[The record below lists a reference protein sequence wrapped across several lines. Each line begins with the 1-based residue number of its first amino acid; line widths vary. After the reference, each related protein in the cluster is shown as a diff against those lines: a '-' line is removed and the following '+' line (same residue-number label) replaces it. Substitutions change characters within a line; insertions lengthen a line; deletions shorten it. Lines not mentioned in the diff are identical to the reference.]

1 MSGAGAA
8 HLAFL
13 AALEQAGD
21 LTKSVCA
28 FRMVRCADDFVQ
40 RRWLRP
46 AHAYL
51 TRQMVS
57 FLDGEI
63 EVDVEIDEDAGVYR
77 YRSPQWHS
85 RILTRPLAE
94 IALYDFCVDAWLHD
108 LGDWIGLE
116 KPNTRGPAGI
126 PHHLWHLGNF
136 RMSKTTEPAPALI
149 ARRLASVSPEVL
161 LSVLADPA
169 WGRRGVVLMR
179 ERPSLPLPGVHEAR
193 ALSEFIGP
201 QEGGAQFDSASFVR
215 VLRSLTPPSA
225 SDQRT
230 QYLDG
235 QDLLLPHF
243 ETVVRLSPARA
254 RIVKASWGTDGYPS
268 PIVTWAE
275 IKIAAHSSY
284 QSFDDAFKDCKDME
298 REDVFDLID
307 HGKYRLRRTP

>member
-1 MSGAGAA
+1 MSSTGAA
-8 HLAFL
+8 YLAFL
-13 AALEQAGD
+13 AALEQASD
-21 LTKSVCA
+21 LTKPVCA
-28 FRMVRCADDFVQ
+28 FRMGRCADDFVE

-63 EVDVEIDEDAGVYR
+63 EVEVEIDEDAGVYR

-94 IALYDFCVDAWLHD
+94 IALQDFCVDAWLHD
-108 LGDWIGLE
+108 LAAWIGVE
-116 KPNTRGPAGI
+116 NADVKAQARI
-126 PHHLWHLGNF
+126 SHHLWHLGDF
-136 RMSKTTEPAPALI
+136 RVGKTTEPAPVLI
-149 ARRLASVSPEVL
+149 ARRLANASSEAL
-161 LSVLADPA
+161 SSVLADA
-169 WGRRGVVLMR
+169 SWGRRGIVLMR

-193 ALSEFIGP
+193 ALTEFIGP
-201 QEGGAQFDSASFVR
+201 LEGGAQFDSASFIR

-254 RIVKASWGTDGYPS
+254 RIVKATWGTDGYPS

-284 QSFDDAFKDCKDME
+284 QSFDDAFRDGKLM

>member
-1 MSGAGAA
+1 MLSTGAA

-13 AALEQAGD
+13 AILEQAGD
-21 LTKSVCA
+21 LAKPVCA
-28 FRMVRCADDFVQ
+28 FRMGRCADDFVQ

-46 AHAYL
+46 AHTYL

-77 YRSPQWHS
+77 YRSPQWRS

-94 IALYDFCVDAWLHD
+94 IALHDFCVDAWLCD
-108 LGDWIGLE
+108 LAEWIGLE
-116 KPNTRGPAGI
+116 NADVKAQARI
-126 PHHLWHLGNF
+126 PHHLWLLGDF
-136 RMSKTTEPAPALI
+136 RVGKTTEPAPVLI
-149 ARRLASVSPEVL
+149 ARRLANALPEAL
-161 LSVLADPA
+161 SSVLADPA

-193 ALSEFIGP
+193 AFSEFIGS
-201 QEGGAQFDSASFVR
+201 QEGNGQFDSAAFVR

-230 QYLDG
+230 QYLDD

>member
-1 MSGAGAA
+1 MSSTGAA

-13 AALEQAGD
+13 AILEQAGD
-21 LTKSVCA
+21 LAKPVCA
-28 FRMVRCADDFVQ
+28 FRMGRCADDFVE

-63 EVDVEIDEDAGVYR
+63 EVEVEIDEDAGVYR
-77 YRSPQWHS
+77 YRSPQWRS
-85 RILTRPLAE
+85 RILARPLSE
-94 IALYDFCVDAWLHD
+94 IALYDFHVDAWLHD
-108 LGDWIGLE
+108 LGKWIGLE
-116 KPNTRGPAGI
+116 EDSPKDQTRI
-126 PHHLWHLGNF
+126 PGHLWHLGDF
-136 RMSKTTEPAPALI
+136 RVCTTAEPAPVLI
-149 ARRLASVSPEVL
+149 ARRLQFALPEAL
-161 LSVLADPA
+161 SSVLADPA

-193 ALSEFIGP
+193 AFSEFIGP
-201 QEGGAQFDSASFVR
+201 QEGNGQFDSAAFVR
-215 VLRSLTPPSA
+215 VLRSLAPPSA
-225 SDQRT
+225 SDERT

-235 QDLLLPHF
+235 NDLKLPHF
-243 ETVVRLSPARA
+243 EKAIRLSPARA

-284 QSFDDAFKDCKDME
+284 QSFDDAFKDCKDIE

>member
-1 MSGAGAA
+1 MSSTGAA
-8 HLAFL
+8 YLAFL
-13 AALEQAGD
+13 AALEQASD
-21 LTKSVCA
+21 LTKPVCA
-28 FRMVRCADDFVQ
+28 FRMGRCADDFVE

-63 EVDVEIDEDAGVYR
+63 EVEVEIDEDAGVYR
-77 YRSPQWHS
+77 YRSPQWRS
-85 RILTRPLAE
+85 RILARPLSE
-94 IALYDFCVDAWLHD
+94 IALYDFHVDAWLHD
-108 LGDWIGLE
+108 LGKWIGLE
-116 KPNTRGPAGI
+116 EDSPKDQTRI
-126 PHHLWHLGNF
+126 PGHLWHLGDF
-136 RMSKTTEPAPALI
+136 RVCTTAEPAPVLI
-149 ARRLASVSPEVL
+149 ARRLQFALPEAL
-161 LSVLADPA
+161 SSVLADPA
-169 WGRRGVVLMR
+169 WGRRGIVLMR

-193 ALSEFIGP
+193 AFSEFIGP
-201 QEGGAQFDSASFVR
+201 QKGNGQFDSAAFVR

-230 QYLDG
+230 QYLDD

-284 QSFDDAFKDCKDME
+284 QSFDDAFKDCKDIE

>member
-1 MSGAGAA
+1 MSSTGAA

-13 AALEQAGD
+13 AVLEQAGD
-21 LTKSVCA
+21 LAKPVCA
-28 FRMVRCADDFVQ
+28 FRMGRCADDFVQ

-63 EVDVEIDEDAGVYR
+63 EVEVEIDEDAGVYR
-77 YRSPQWHS
+77 YRSPQWRS
-85 RILTRPLAE
+85 RILARPLSE
-94 IALYDFCVDAWLHD
+94 IALYDFHVDAWLHD
-108 LGDWIGLE
+108 LGKWIGLE
-116 KPNTRGPAGI
+116 EDSPKDQTRI
-126 PHHLWHLGNF
+126 PGHLWHLGDF
-136 RMSKTTEPAPALI
+136 RVCTTAEPAPVLI
-149 ARRLASVSPEVL
+149 ARRLQFALPEAL
-161 LSVLADPA
+161 SSVLADPA

-193 ALSEFIGP
+193 AFSEFIGP
-201 QEGGAQFDSASFVR
+201 QKGNGQFDSAAFVR

-230 QYLDG
+230 QYLDD

-284 QSFDDAFKDCKDME
+284 QSFDDAFRDCKDIE

>member
-1 MSGAGAA
+1 MSSTGAA
-8 HLAFL
+8 YLAFL
-13 AALEQAGD
+13 AALEQASD
-21 LTKSVCA
+21 LTKPVCA
-28 FRMVRCADDFVQ
+28 FRMGRCADDFVE

-63 EVDVEIDEDAGVYR
+63 EVEVEIDEDAGVYR
-77 YRSPQWHS
+77 YRSPQWRS
-85 RILTRPLAE
+85 RILARPLSE
-94 IALYDFCVDAWLHD
+94 IALYDFHVDAWLHD
-108 LGDWIGLE
+108 LGKWIGLE
-116 KPNTRGPAGI
+116 EDSPKDQTRI
-126 PHHLWHLGNF
+126 PGHLWHLGDF
-136 RMSKTTEPAPALI
+136 RVCMTAEPAPVLI
-149 ARRLASVSPEVL
+149 ARRLQFALPEAL
-161 LSVLADPA
+161 SSVLADPA

-193 ALSEFIGP
+193 AFSEFIGP
-201 QEGGAQFDSASFVR
+201 QKGNGQFDSAAFVR

-230 QYLDG
+230 QYLDD

-284 QSFDDAFKDCKDME
+284 QSFDDAFKDCKDIE

-307 HGKYRLRRTP
+307 HGKYRLR

>member
-1 MSGAGAA
+1 MSRTGAA
-8 HLAFL
+8 YIAFL

-21 LTKSVCA
+21 LAKPVCA
-28 FRMVRCADDFVQ
+28 FRMGRCTVEFVQ

-77 YRSPQWHS
+77 YRSPQWRS
-85 RILTRPLAE
+85 RILTRPLSE
-94 IALYDFCVDAWLHD
+94 ITLYDFCADAWLRD
-108 LGDWIGLE
+108 FAEWIGVE
-116 KPNTRGPAGI
+116 KADVKVQAHI
-126 PHHLWHLGNF
+126 PDHLWHLGDF
-136 RMSKTTEPAPALI
+136 RVGKTTEPAPVLI
-149 ARRLASVSPEVL
+149 ARRLASASVEALS
-161 LSVLADPA
+161 SVLADPV
-169 WGRRGVVLMR
+169 WGRRGIVLMR
-179 ERPSLPLPGVHEAR
+179 DRPTLPLPGFHEVR

-201 QEGGAQFDSASFVR
+201 LEGGEQFDSASFVR
-215 VLRSLTPPSA
+215 VLRSLTPPGA

-243 ETVVRLSPARA
+243 ETAVRLSPARA
-254 RIVKASWGTDGYPS
+254 RIVKVSWGTDGYPP

-284 QSFDDAFKDCKDME
+284 QSFDDAFRDGKLR
-298 REDVFDLID
+298 REDVFDLIE

>member
-1 MSGAGAA
+1 MSSTGAS

-13 AALEQAGD
+13 AVLEQAGD
-21 LTKSVCA
+21 LTRPVCA
-28 FRMVRCADDFVQ
+28 LRMGRCGDDFVQ

-63 EVDVEIDEDAGVYR
+63 EVEVEIDEDAGVYR

-94 IALYDFCVDAWLHD
+94 IALHDFCVDAWLRD
-108 LGDWIGLE
+108 LAEWIGLE
-116 KPNTRGPAGI
+116 TADVKAQARI
-126 PHHLWHLGNF
+126 PHQLWHLGDF
-136 RMSKTTEPAPALI
+136 RVGKATEPAPVLI
-149 ARRLASVSPEVL
+149 ARRLASASPEAL
-161 LSVLADPA
+161 SSVLVDPA
-169 WGRRGVVLMR
+169 WERRGIVLMR
-179 ERPSLPLPGVHEAR
+179 ERLSLPLPGVHEAR
-193 ALSEFIGP
+193 AFSEFIGP
-201 QEGGAQFDSASFVR
+201 QEGNGQFDSAAFVR
-215 VLRSLTPPSA
+215 VLRSLAPPSA
-225 SDQRT
+225 SDERT

-235 QDLLLPHF
+235 NDLKLPHF
-243 ETVVRLSPARA
+243 EKAIRLSHARA

-275 IKIAAHSSY
+275 IKIPAHSSY
-284 QSFDDAFKDCKDME
+284 QSFDDAFRDGKLK
-298 REDVFDLID
+298 REDVFDLVD

>member
-1 MSGAGAA
+1 MSSTGAA

-13 AALEQAGD
+13 AILEQAGD
-21 LTKSVCA
+21 LAKPVCA
-28 FRMVRCADDFVQ
+28 FRMGRCADDFV
-40 RRWLRP
+40 RRSWLRP

-77 YRSPQWHS
+77 YHSPQWHS

-94 IALYDFCVDAWLHD
+94 IALHDFCVDAWLRD
-108 LGDWIGLE
+108 LAEWIGLE
-116 KPNTRGPAGI
+116 TADVKAQARI
-126 PHHLWHLGNF
+126 PHQLWHLGDF
-136 RMSKTTEPAPALI
+136 RVGKATEPAPVLI
-149 ARRLASVSPEVL
+149 ARRLASASPEAL
-161 LSVLADPA
+161 SSVLADPA
-169 WGRRGVVLMR
+169 WERPGIVLMR
-179 ERPSLPLPGVHEAR
+179 ERLSLPLPGVHEAR
-193 ALSEFIGP
+193 AFSEFIGS
-201 QEGGAQFDSASFVR
+201 QEGNGQFDSAAFVR

-243 ETVVRLSPARA
+243 ETTVRLSPARA

>member
-1 MSGAGAA
+1 MSSTGAA
-8 HLAFL
+8 YLAFL
-13 AALEQAGD
+13 AALEQASD
-21 LTKSVCA
+21 LTKPVCA
-28 FRMVRCADDFVQ
+28 FRMGRCAGDFVQ

-46 AHAYL
+46 AHTYL
-51 TRQMVS
+51 TRQMIS

-94 IALYDFCVDAWLHD
+94 IALQDFCVDAWLRD
-108 LGDWIGLE
+108 LAEWIGLE
-116 KPNTRGPAGI
+116 TADVKAQARI
-126 PHHLWHLGNF
+126 PHQLWHLGDF
-136 RMSKTTEPAPALI
+136 RVGKATEPAPVLI
-149 ARRLASVSPEVL
+149 ARRLASASPEAL
-161 LSVLADPA
+161 SSVLVDPA
-169 WGRRGVVLMR
+169 WARSGVILMR
-179 ERPSLPLPGVHEAR
+179 ERPLLPLPGIHEAR

-201 QEGGAQFDSASFVR
+201 QEGGGQFDSASFVR

-284 QSFDDAFKDCKDME
+284 QSFDDAFRDGKLM

>member
-1 MSGAGAA
+1 MSGTGTA
-8 HLAFL
+8 HIAFL

-21 LTKSVCA
+21 LAKPVCA
-28 FRMVRCADDFVQ
+28 FRMGRCGEDFVQ
-40 RRWLRP
+40 CNWLRP

-63 EVDVEIDEDAGVYR
+63 EVEVEIDEDAGVYR

-94 IALYDFCVDAWLHD
+94 VALHDFCVDAWLRD
-108 LGDWIGLE
+108 LAKWIGLE
-116 KPNTRGPAGI
+116 NADVKAQARI
-126 PHHLWHLGNF
+126 PHHLWHLGDF
-136 RMSKTTEPAPALI
+136 RVGKTSELAPVFV
-149 ARRLASVSPEVL
+149 ARRLASASPEAL
-161 LSVLADPA
+161 SSVLADSA
-169 WGRRGVVLMR
+169 WGRRGIVLMR
-179 ERPSLPLPGVHEAR
+179 ERPCLPLPGIHEAR
-193 ALSEFIGP
+193 VLSDFIGTP
-201 QEGGAQFDSASFVR
+201 EGEDRFDSAAFVR
-215 VLRSLTPPSA
+215 VLRSLTPPGA

-254 RIVKASWGTDGYPS
+254 RIVKSSWGTDGYPS

-284 QSFDDAFKDCKDME
+284 QSFDDAFRDGKLR

>member
-1 MSGAGAA
+1 MSSTGAA

-13 AALEQAGD
+13 AVLEQAGD

-28 FRMVRCADDFVQ
+28 VRMGRRADDFVQ
-40 RRWLRP
+40 RCWIRP

-63 EVDVEIDEDAGVYR
+63 EVEVEIDEDAGEYR

-85 RILTRPLAE
+85 RILTRPLSE
-94 IALYDFCVDAWLHD
+94 IALHDFCVDAWLRD
-108 LGDWIGLE
+108 LAEWIGVG
-116 KPNTRGPAGI
+116 KADVRAQARI
-126 PHHLWHLGNF
+126 PHHLWHLGDI
-136 RMSKTTEPAPALI
+136 RVSKTAEPAPVFV
-149 ARRLASVSPEVL
+149 ARRIASATPEAL
-161 LSVLADPA
+161 SSVLADPA
-169 WGRRGVVLMR
+169 WRRRGIVLMHA
-179 ERPSLPLPGVHEAR
+179 RPSLPLPGCHEAR

-201 QEGGAQFDSASFVR
+201 PDGIGEFDSGAFIK
-215 VLRSLTPPSA
+215 VLRSLTPPSE

-243 ETVVRLSPARA
+243 EAAVRLSPARA

-275 IKIAAHSSY
+275 IKGTAHSSY
-284 QSFDDAFKDCKDME
+284 QSFDDAFRDGKLK
-298 REDVFDLID
+298 REDVFELVE
-307 HGKYRLRRTP
+307 HGKYRLRRNP

>member
-1 MSGAGAA
+1 MSSTGAA
-8 HLAFL
+8 YLAFL
-13 AALEQAGD
+13 AALEQASD
-21 LTKSVCA
+21 LTKPVCA
-28 FRMVRCADDFVQ
+28 FRMGRCAGDFVQ

-46 AHAYL
+46 AHTYL
-51 TRQMVS
+51 TRQMIS

-94 IALYDFCVDAWLHD
+94 IALQDFCVDAWLRD
-108 LGDWIGLE
+108 LAEWIGLE
-116 KPNTRGPAGI
+116 TADVKAQARI
-126 PHHLWHLGNF
+126 PHQLWHLGDF
-136 RMSKTTEPAPALI
+136 RVGKATEPAPVLI
-149 ARRLASVSPEVL
+149 ARRLASASPEAL
-161 LSVLADPA
+161 SSVLVDPA
-169 WGRRGVVLMR
+169 WARSGVILMR
-179 ERPSLPLPGVHEAR
+179 ERPLLPLPGIHEAR

-201 QEGGAQFDSASFVR
+201 QEGGGQFDSASFVR
-215 VLRSLTPPSA
+215 VLRSLTPSSA

-243 ETVVRLSPARA
+243 ETAIRLSPARA

-284 QSFDDAFKDCKDME
+284 QSFDDAFKDCKDMD
-298 REDVFDLID
+298 REDVFNLID

>member
-1 MSGAGAA
+1 MSSTGAA
-8 HLAFL
+8 YLAFL
-13 AALEQAGD
+13 AALEQASD
-21 LTKSVCA
+21 LTKPVCA
-28 FRMVRCADDFVQ
+28 FRMGRCAGDFVQ

-46 AHAYL
+46 AHTYL
-51 TRQMVS
+51 TRQMIS

-94 IALYDFCVDAWLHD
+94 IALQDFCVDAWLRD
-108 LGDWIGLE
+108 LAEWIGLE
-116 KPNTRGPAGI
+116 TADVKAQARI
-126 PHHLWHLGNF
+126 PHQLWHLGDF
-136 RMSKTTEPAPALI
+136 RVGKATEPAPVLI
-149 ARRLASVSPEVL
+149 ARRLASASPEAL
-161 LSVLADPA
+161 SSVLVDPA
-169 WGRRGVVLMR
+169 WARSGVILMR
-179 ERPSLPLPGVHEAR
+179 ERPLLPLPGIHEAR

-201 QEGGAQFDSASFVR
+201 QEGGGQFDSASFVR
-215 VLRSLTPPSA
+215 VLRSLTPSSA

-243 ETVVRLSPARA
+243 ETAIRLSPARA

-284 QSFDDAFKDCKDME
+284 QSFDDAFRDGKLM

>member
-1 MSGAGAA
+1 MSSTGAS

-13 AALEQAGD
+13 AVLEQAGD
-21 LTKSVCA
+21 LTRPVCA
-28 FRMVRCADDFVQ
+28 LRMGRCGDDFVQ

-77 YRSPQWHS
+77 YRSPQWRS
-85 RILTRPLAE
+85 RILARPLSE
-94 IALYDFCVDAWLHD
+94 IALYDFHVDAWLHD
-108 LGDWIGLE
+108 LGKWIGLE
-116 KPNTRGPAGI
+116 EDSPKDQTRI
-126 PHHLWHLGNF
+126 PGHLWHLGDF
-136 RMSKTTEPAPALI
+136 RVCTTAEPAPVLI
-149 ARRLASVSPEVL
+149 ARRLQFALPEAL
-161 LSVLADPA
+161 SSVLADPA

-193 ALSEFIGP
+193 AFSEFIGP
-201 QEGGAQFDSASFVR
+201 QKGNGQFDSAAFVR

-230 QYLDG
+230 QYLDD

-284 QSFDDAFKDCKDME
+284 QSFDDAFKDCKDIE

>member
-1 MSGAGAA
+1 MSSTGAA
-8 HLAFL
+8 YLAFL
-13 AALEQAGD
+13 AALEQASD
-21 LTKSVCA
+21 LTKPVCA
-28 FRMVRCADDFVQ
+28 FRMGRCADDFVE

-63 EVDVEIDEDAGVYR
+63 EVEVEIDEDAGVYR
-77 YRSPQWHS
+77 YRSPQWRS
-85 RILTRPLAE
+85 RILARPLSE
-94 IALYDFCVDAWLHD
+94 IALYDFHVDAWLHD
-108 LGDWIGLE
+108 LGKWIGLE
-116 KPNTRGPAGI
+116 EDSPKDQTRI
-126 PHHLWHLGNF
+126 PGHLWHLGDF
-136 RMSKTTEPAPALI
+136 RVCTTAEPAPVLI
-149 ARRLASVSPEVL
+149 ARRLQFALPEAL
-161 LSVLADPA
+161 SSVLADPA

-193 ALSEFIGP
+193 AFSEFIGP
-201 QEGGAQFDSASFVR
+201 QKGNGQFDSAAFVR

-225 SDQRT
+225 PDQRT
-230 QYLDG
+230 QYLDD

-284 QSFDDAFKDCKDME
+284 QSFDDAFKDCKDIE

>member
-1 MSGAGAA
+1 MSSTGAA
-8 HLAFL
+8 YLAFL
-13 AALEQAGD
+13 AALEQASD
-21 LTKSVCA
+21 LTKPVCA
-28 FRMVRCADDFVQ
+28 FRMGRCAGDFVQ

-46 AHAYL
+46 AHTYL
-51 TRQMVS
+51 TRQMIS

-94 IALYDFCVDAWLHD
+94 IALQDFCVDAWLRD
-108 LGDWIGLE
+108 LAEWIGLE
-116 KPNTRGPAGI
+116 TADVKAQARI
-126 PHHLWHLGNF
+126 PHQLWHLGDF
-136 RMSKTTEPAPALI
+136 RVGKATEPAPVLI
-149 ARRLASVSPEVL
+149 ARRLASASPEAL
-161 LSVLADPA
+161 SSVLVDPA
-169 WGRRGVVLMR
+169 WARSGVILMR
-179 ERPSLPLPGVHEAR
+179 ERPLLPLPGIHEAR
-193 ALSEFIGP
+193 ALSEFIGS
-201 QEGGAQFDSASFVR
+201 QEGGGQFDSASFVR
-215 VLRSLTPPSA
+215 VLRSLTPSSA

-243 ETVVRLSPARA
+243 ETAIRLSPARA

-284 QSFDDAFKDCKDME
+284 QSFDDAFKDCKDMD
-298 REDVFDLID
+298 REDVFNLID

>member
-1 MSGAGAA
+1 MPGAGAA

-21 LTKSVCA
+21 LTKPVCA
-28 FRMVRCADDFVQ
+28 FRMGRCAGDFVQ

-46 AHAYL
+46 AHTYL

-85 RILTRPLAE
+85 RILARPLAE
-94 IALYDFCVDAWLHD
+94 IALHDFCVDAWLHD
-108 LGDWIGLE
+108 LAEWIGLE
-116 KPNTRGPAGI
+116 NAAVKAQARI
-126 PHHLWHLGNF
+126 PHHLWLLGNF
-136 RMSKTTEPAPALI
+136 RVGKTTEPAPVFV
-149 ARRLASVSPEVL
+149 ARRLASASPEAL
-161 LSVLADPA
+161 SSVLADSA
-169 WGRRGVVLMR
+169 WARPGIVLMR
-179 ERPSLPLPGVHEAR
+179 DRPFLLLPGIHEVR
-193 ALSEFIGP
+193 AFSEFIGP
-201 QEGGAQFDSASFVR
+201 QEEGAQFNSAAFVR
-215 VLRSLTPPSA
+215 VLRSLAPPSA

-243 ETVVRLSPARA
+243 ETSVRLSPARA
-254 RIVKASWGTDGYPS
+254 RIVKASWGTDGYPP

-284 QSFDDAFKDCKDME
+284 QSFDDAFRDGKLR
-298 REDVFDLID
+298 REDVFDLIE

>member
-1 MSGAGAA
+1 MSSTGAA
-8 HLAFL
+8 YLAFL
-13 AALEQAGD
+13 AALEQASD
-21 LTKSVCA
+21 LTKPVCA
-28 FRMVRCADDFVQ
+28 FRMGRCAGDFVQ

-46 AHAYL
+46 AHTYL
-51 TRQMVS
+51 TRQMIS

-94 IALYDFCVDAWLHD
+94 IALQDFCVDAWLHD
-108 LGDWIGLE
+108 LAAWIGVE
-116 KPNTRGPAGI
+116 NADVKAQARI
-126 PHHLWHLGNF
+126 SHHLWHLGDF
-136 RMSKTTEPAPALI
+136 RVGKTTEPAPVLI
-149 ARRLASVSPEVL
+149 ARRLANASSEAL
-161 LSVLADPA
+161 SSVLADA
-169 WGRRGVVLMR
+169 SWGRRGIVLMR

-193 ALSEFIGP
+193 ALTEFIGP
-201 QEGGAQFDSASFVR
+201 LEGGAQFDSASFIR

-284 QSFDDAFKDCKDME
+284 QSFDDAFRDGKLM

>member
-1 MSGAGAA
+1 MSSTGAA
-8 HLAFL
+8 YLAFL
-13 AALEQAGD
+13 AALEQASD
-21 LTKSVCA
+21 LTKPVCA
-28 FRMVRCADDFVQ
+28 FRMGRCADDFVE

-63 EVDVEIDEDAGVYR
+63 EVEVEIDEDAGVYR
-77 YRSPQWHS
+77 YRSPQWRS
-85 RILTRPLAE
+85 RILARPLSE
-94 IALYDFCVDAWLHD
+94 IALYDFHVDAWLHD
-108 LGDWIGLE
+108 LGKWIGLE
-116 KPNTRGPAGI
+116 EDSPKDQTRI
-126 PHHLWHLGNF
+126 PGHLWHLGDF
-136 RMSKTTEPAPALI
+136 RVCTTAEPAPVLI
-149 ARRLASVSPEVL
+149 ARRLQFALPEAL
-161 LSVLADPA
+161 SSVLADPA

-193 ALSEFIGP
+193 AFSEFIGP
-201 QEGGAQFDSASFVR
+201 QKGNGQFDSAAFVR

-230 QYLDG
+230 QYLDD

>member
-1 MSGAGAA
+1 MLSTGAT

-13 AALEQAGD
+13 AVLEQAGD
-21 LTKSVCA
+21 LAKPVCA
-28 FRMVRCADDFVQ
+28 FRMGRCVDDFVQ

-63 EVDVEIDEDAGVYR
+63 EVEVEIDEDAGVYR
-77 YRSPQWHS
+77 YRSPQWRS

-94 IALYDFCVDAWLHD
+94 IALHDFCVDAWLHD
-108 LGDWIGLE
+108 LAEWIGME
-116 KPNTRGPAGI
+116 NADVKAQARI
-126 PHHLWHLGNF
+126 PHHLWHLGDF
-136 RMSKTTEPAPALI
+136 RVGKITEPAPVLI
-149 ARRLASVSPEVL
+149 ARRLASASPEA
-161 LSVLADPA
+161 LSSILADPD
-169 WGRRGVVLMR
+169 WGRRGIVLMR
-179 ERPSLPLPGVHEAR
+179 ERSSLPLPGVHEAR
-193 ALSEFIGP
+193 AFSEFIGP
-201 QEGGAQFDSASFVR
+201 PEGNGQFDSAAFVR

-243 ETVVRLSPARA
+243 ETTVRLSPARA

>member
-1 MSGAGAA
+1 MSSTGAA
-8 HLAFL
+8 YLAFL
-13 AALEQAGD
+13 AALEQASD
-21 LTKSVCA
+21 LTKPVCA
-28 FRMVRCADDFVQ
+28 FRMGRCAHDFVQ

-46 AHAYL
+46 THTYL
-51 TRQMVS
+51 TRQMIS

-63 EVDVEIDEDAGVYR
+63 EVDVEIDEDAGAYR

-94 IALYDFCVDAWLHD
+94 IALHGFCIDAWLHD

-116 KPNTRGPAGI
+116 KPSTRGPARI
-126 PHHLWHLGNF
+126 PHHLWHLGDF
-136 RMSKTTEPAPALI
+136 RIGKTAEPAPVLI
-149 ARRLASVSPEVL
+149 ARRLASAPPEL
-161 LSVLADPA
+161 LSSVLADPA

-201 QEGGAQFDSASFVR
+201 QEEGSQFDSASFVR

-243 ETVVRLSPARA
+243 ETAVRLSPARA
-254 RIVKASWGTDGYPS
+254 RIVKSSWGTDGYPS

-284 QSFDDAFKDCKDME
+284 QSFDDAFRDGKLK
-298 REDVFDLID
+298 REDVFELVE

>member
-1 MSGAGAA
+1 MSSTGAA

-13 AALEQAGD
+13 AILEQAGD
-21 LTKSVCA
+21 LAKPVCA
-28 FRMVRCADDFVQ
+28 FRMGRCADDFVQ

-63 EVDVEIDEDAGVYR
+63 EVEVEIDEDAGVYR
-77 YRSPQWHS
+77 YRSPQWRS
-85 RILTRPLAE
+85 RILARPLSE
-94 IALYDFCVDAWLHD
+94 IALYDFRVDAWLHD
-108 LGDWIGLE
+108 LGKWIGLE
-116 KPNTRGPAGI
+116 DPCPKDQTRI
-126 PHHLWHLGNF
+126 PGHLWHHGDF
-136 RMSKTTEPAPALI
+136 RVCKTTEPAPVLI
-149 ARRLASVSPEVL
+149 ARRLQVVSPETL
-161 LSVLADPA
+161 SSVLADPA
-169 WGRRGVVLMR
+169 WGRRGVVLTR
-179 ERPSLPLPGVHEAR
+179 EWPDLPLPGVHEVR
-193 ALSEFIGP
+193 AFSEFIGP
-201 QEGGAQFDSASFVR
+201 QEGNGQFDSAAFVR

-243 ETVVRLSPARA
+243 ETAVRLSPARA

-284 QSFDDAFKDCKDME
+284 QSFDDAFKDCRDME

>member
-1 MSGAGAA
+1 MSSTGAA
-8 HLAFL
+8 YLAFL
-13 AALEQAGD
+13 AALEQASD
-21 LTKSVCA
+21 LTKPVCA
-28 FRMVRCADDFVQ
+28 FRMGRCAGDFVQ

-46 AHAYL
+46 AHTYL
-51 TRQMVS
+51 TRQMIS

-94 IALYDFCVDAWLHD
+94 IALQDFCVDAWLRD
-108 LGDWIGLE
+108 LAEWIGLE
-116 KPNTRGPAGI
+116 TADVKAQARI
-126 PHHLWHLGNF
+126 PHQLWHLGDF
-136 RMSKTTEPAPALI
+136 RVGKATEPAPVLI
-149 ARRLASVSPEVL
+149 ARRLASASPEAL
-161 LSVLADPA
+161 SSVLVDPA
-169 WGRRGVVLMR
+169 WARSGVILMR
-179 ERPSLPLPGVHEAR
+179 ERPLLLLPGIHEAR

-201 QEGGAQFDSASFVR
+201 QEGGGQFDSASFVR
-215 VLRSLTPPSA
+215 VLRSLTPSSA

-243 ETVVRLSPARA
+243 ETAIRLSPARA